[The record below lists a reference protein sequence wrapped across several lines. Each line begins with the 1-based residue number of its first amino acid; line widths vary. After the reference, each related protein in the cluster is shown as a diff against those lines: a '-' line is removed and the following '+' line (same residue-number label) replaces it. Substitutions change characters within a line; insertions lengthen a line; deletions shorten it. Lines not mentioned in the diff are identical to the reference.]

1 MCNSI
6 MNSELSYGDDRF
18 KQVRV
23 HVLIV
28 YTKVHCLADR
38 AFKERFLLGLVKL
51 ITCIVLLYNEV
62 FRKHLTSRVFRCLV
76 ADLLSPL
83 RR

>member
-1 MCNSI
+1 MFNSI
-6 MNSELSYGDDRF
+6 MNSELSYSDDRF

-38 AFKERFLLGLVKL
+38 AFKERFWLGLVKL